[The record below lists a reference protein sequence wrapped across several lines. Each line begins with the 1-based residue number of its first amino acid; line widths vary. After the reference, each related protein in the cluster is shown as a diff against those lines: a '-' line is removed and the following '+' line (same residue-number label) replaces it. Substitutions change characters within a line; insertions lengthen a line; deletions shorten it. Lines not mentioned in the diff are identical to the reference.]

1 MLARVSGKRRHRLL
15 EVRGSPYERGYQYGS
30 HFKSLLNRLLT
41 ANYRYYSE
49 VGGITR
55 ESLLRRASAYRKH
68 TEDFSSVVSDEIRG
82 MAHASGVKVDEIYVL
97 AAFNELYYPVPGN
110 HCTSF
115 AVRDG
120 ATSDGLTYV
129 GQNNDEAIEPWLNG
143 DCVTLTRVV
152 QRTAPNVLI
161 YTYAGVPAQMGINSQ
176 GFALCINALHFDR
189 ATTGVPMFCL
199 AREVL
204 NQRSVDD
211 AIQVIGDTKRPYSL
225 NFVMGDTT
233 SIVDVESTPRAIE
246 VTASDDMV
254 YHTNHFVCSK
264 DTRIGSQL
272 GKRFRNTKTRS
283 KRMEELLLSNRGTLD
298 LATLESFLRDHENW
312 PDAICCHQGAREGPG
327 AKVKTFD
334 SMIYIPEKKE
344 AWLTRGNP
352 CEAEFARYSV

>member
-1 MLARVSGKRRHRLL
+1 MLAKDSVRRRHRLL

-30 HFKSLLNRLLT
+30 HFKSLLNRLLR
-41 ANYRYYSE
+41 ANYRYYSV
-49 VGGITR
+49 VGGVTK
-55 ESLLRRASAYRKH
+55 ESILRRASAYRKR

-82 MAHASGVKVDEIYVL
+82 MAHASDLKVDEIYVL
-97 AAFNELYYPVPGN
+97 AAFNELYYPLPRN

-152 QRTAPNVLI
+152 QKTGPSVLI
-161 YTYAGVPAQMGINSQ
+161 YTYAGVPAQMGMNSQ
-176 GFALCINALHFDR
+176 GFALCINALFLDR

-204 NQRSVDD
+204 NQKSVDD
-211 AIQVIGDTKRPYSL
+211 AIQLIDDTKRPYSL
-225 NFVMGDTT
+225 NFVMGDARR
-233 SIVDVESTPRAIE
+233 IVDVESTPRALEI
-246 VTASDDMV
+246 TTSDDMV
-254 YHTNHFVCSK
+254 YHTNHFVCSR
-264 DTRIGSQL
+264 DPRIGSQL
-272 GKRFRNTKTRS
+272 GKIFRNTKTRC
-283 KRMEELLLSNRGTLD
+283 KRIEELLLSSRGTLD
-298 LATLESFLRDHENW
+298 LATLETFLRDHGNW
-312 PDAICCHQGAREGPG
+312 PDSICCHLGAREGPS

-352 CEAEFARYSV
+352 CEAEFARYSF